1 MSISFFVQY
10 FFVLTLDRAVDRLY
24 RKSDFNSERERME
37 HLFTLYSKQPK
48 RLIYMKFRHNAV
60 KTVLF
65 VFLPLLFS
73 NHALADEAADIAA
86 IEQAAQRWIELYTT
100 GDLDR
105 LMTLYTE
112 DAIVALHGRPALR
125 GAEQVRN
132 FFAPGMGKS
141 RVTFEIDIEEIQV
154 HGDTAHLLS
163 KYYLTAEPKDGGD
176 VYRDAGR
183 SLLIYKRNADNE
195 WKLYLDIDQATP
207 DARF

>member
-1 MSISFFVQY
+1 MLCFTKLLQKPAKP
-10 FFVLTLDRAVDRLY
+10 VL
-24 RKSDFNSERERME
+24 
-37 HLFTLYSKQPK
+37 
-48 RLIYMKFRHNAV
+48 LI
-60 KTVLF
+60 VLF
-65 VFLPLLFS
+65 LLLS
-73 NHALADEAADIAA
+73 SKATADEAADIAA
-86 IEQAAQRWIELYTT
+86 VEQAARQWIELYTA

-105 LMTLYTE
+105 LMDLYTE

-125 GAEQVRN
+125 GVDQVRD

-163 KYYLTAEPKDGGD
+163 KYYLTAEPVNGGE

-183 SLLIYKRNADNE
+183 SLIIYKRNEDNE

-207 DARF
+207 DAQFQLQGSE

>member
-1 MSISFFVQY
+1 MKIFRNRLAKPALFI
-10 FFVLTLDRAVDRLY
+10 VLG
-24 RKSDFNSERERME
+24 
-37 HLFTLYSKQPK
+37 
-48 RLIYMKFRHNAV
+48 
-60 KTVLF
+60 
-65 VFLPLLFS
+65 LLS
-73 NHALADEAADIAA
+73 CNQAAADEAADIAA
-86 IEQAAQRWIELYTT
+86 IEQAARQWIELYTA

-125 GAEQVRN
+125 GVEQIRN

-163 KYYLTAEPKDGGD
+163 KYYLTAEPADGGE

-183 SLLIYKRNADNE
+183 SLIIYKRNADNE

-207 DARF
+207 DVQF

>member
-1 MSISFFVQY
+1 MLCFTKLLQKPAKP
-10 FFVLTLDRAVDRLY
+10 VL
-24 RKSDFNSERERME
+24 
-37 HLFTLYSKQPK
+37 
-48 RLIYMKFRHNAV
+48 LI
-60 KTVLF
+60 VLF
-65 VFLPLLFS
+65 LLLS
-73 NHALADEAADIAA
+73 SKATADEAADIAA
-86 IEQAAQRWIELYTT
+86 VEQAARQWIELYTA

-105 LMTLYTE
+105 LMDLYTE

-125 GAEQVRN
+125 GVDQVRD

-163 KYYLTAEPKDGGD
+163 KYYLTAEPVNGGE

-183 SLLIYKRNADNE
+183 SLIIYKRNEDNE

-207 DARF
+207 DAQFQLQHTGVGVRNSKNFYSGPTYLEMQGSE

>member
-1 MSISFFVQY
+1 
-10 FFVLTLDRAVDRLY
+10 
-24 RKSDFNSERERME
+24 
-37 HLFTLYSKQPK
+37 
-48 RLIYMKFRHNAV
+48 MKFRYGHARAILAAV
-60 KTVLF
+60 ILM
-65 VFLPLLFS
+65 LLF
-73 NHALADEAADIAA
+73 NPARADEAADVAA
-86 IEQAAQRWIELYTT
+86 IEQVAQRWIDLYTA

-125 GAEQVRN
+125 GVEQIRN

-154 HGDTAHLLS
+154 HGDSAHLLS
-163 KYYLTAEPKDGGD
+163 KYYLTAEPMDGGD
-176 VYRDAGR
+176 IYRDAGR

>member
-1 MSISFFVQY
+1 MKFFRY
-10 FFVLTLDRAVDRLY
+10 RFAKLTLFIVLGLFLY
-24 RKSDFNSERERME
+24 
-37 HLFTLYSKQPK
+37 KQ
-48 RLIYMKFRHNAV
+48 A
-60 KTVLF
+60 
-65 VFLPLLFS
+65 
-73 NHALADEAADIAA
+73 AADEAADIAA
-86 IEQAAQRWIELYTT
+86 VEQAAQQWIEFYTA

-125 GAEQVRN
+125 GVEQIRN

-163 KYYLTAEPKDGGD
+163 KYYLTAEPKSGGD

-183 SLLIYKRNADNE
+183 SLIIYKRNADNE

-207 DARF
+207 DATF

>member
-1 MSISFFVQY
+1 
-10 FFVLTLDRAVDRLY
+10 
-24 RKSDFNSERERME
+24 
-37 HLFTLYSKQPK
+37 
-48 RLIYMKFRHNAV
+48 MKFRCGHARAILAAV
-60 KTVLF
+60 ILM
-65 VFLPLLFS
+65 LLF
-73 NHALADEAADIAA
+73 NPARADEAADITA
-86 IEQAAQRWIELYTT
+86 IEQVAQRWIDLYTA

-125 GAEQVRN
+125 GVEQIRN

-154 HGDTAHLLS
+154 HGDSAHLLS
-163 KYYLTAEPKDGGD
+163 KYYLTAEPVDGGD
-176 VYRDAGR
+176 SYRDAGR

-207 DARF
+207 DAQF